1 MSMCVIN
8 SYGPGEM
15 FSWQSQELPGQQTAA
30 VSNSDVGGS
39 LRMGCNRAGRG
50 RTLQAGRDSGSGEAD
65 LNSRSRVLKESREDQ
80 ESW

>member
-1 MSMCVIN
+1 MCVIN
-8 SYGPGEM
+8 SYGPGKM

-39 LRMGCNRAGRG
+39 LRMGWNRAGRG
-50 RTLQAGRDSGSGEAD
+50 RTMQAGRDSGEAD